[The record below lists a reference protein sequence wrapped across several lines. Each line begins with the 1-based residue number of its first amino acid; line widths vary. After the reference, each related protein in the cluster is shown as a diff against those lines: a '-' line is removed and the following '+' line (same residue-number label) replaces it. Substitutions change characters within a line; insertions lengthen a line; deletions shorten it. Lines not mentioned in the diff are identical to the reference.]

1 MSTSYPDRRS
11 VRAWLTVGVI
21 LAAAL
26 VGACNDDSGDDPAT
40 TPPIQPPVP
49 TTVPTDLDR
58 DDRTPDADDRYPD
71 DRSPEEAPAVNEVSP
86 AAADQ
91 LCDMMRA
98 DIATWQE
105 QGPIVARVTFNGT
118 VHNWAAQNEGINI
131 VIIRDRS
138 IVDTVTIQN
147 CPDVRDQALDAL
159 DLSDLAS
166 GLAGFN

>member
-1 MSTSYPDRRS
+1 MRTSHPSHRT
-11 VRAWLTVGVI
+11 VRARLAVGVI

-26 VGACNDDSGDDPAT
+26 LSACNDDSGDDQAT
-40 TPPIQPPVP
+40 TPPMQPPVP
-49 TTVPTDLDR
+49 TMTPTDRDYPDR
-58 DDRTPDADDRYPD
+58 DDRTPDADDRTPD
-71 DRSPEEAPAVNEVSP
+71 DEAPAVDEVSP

-98 DIATWQE
+98 DIGTWQE
-105 QGPIVARVTFNGT
+105 QGTTVARVTFNGT
-118 VHNWAAQNEGINI
+118 VHNWAAQNEGINV

-166 GLAGFN
+166 GLVGFN

>member
-1 MSTSYPDRRS
+1 MRTSHPGRRS
-11 VRAWLTVGVI
+11 SRARLAVGVI

-26 VGACNDDSGDDPAT
+26 LGACTDDSGDDPAT
-40 TPPIQPPVP
+40 TPPMQPPVP
-49 TTVPTDLDR
+49 TTAPTDRDYPDR
-58 DDRTPDADDRYPD
+58 DDRTPDADDR
-71 DRSPEEAPAVNEVSP
+71 SPEEAPAVDEVSP

-98 DIATWQE
+98 DIGTWQD
-105 QGPIVARVTFNGT
+105 QGSTVARVTFNGT
-118 VHNWAAQNEGINI
+118 VHNWAAQNEGINV

-147 CPDVRDQALDAL
+147 CPEVRDQALDAL